1 MGSRI
6 VYETQKANYLHET
19 TLGKRMRVSK
29 IKTRQFIDFTWNAL
43 ALVAITWLLTF
54 GSASASSVS
63 EREVASAVVQAASA
77 EISANSTTEVKID
90 NFAFTPALVTV
101 KAGTEVTWINHDDI
115 PHTVDS
121 TQGKFKSA
129 ALDTNDKFQFRFT
142 EPGEYPF
149 YCRMHPKMTGK
160 VIVQP

>member
-1 MGSRI
+1 M
-6 VYETQKANYLHET
+6 
-19 TLGKRMRVSK
+19 SK
-29 IKTRQFIDFTWNAL
+29 IKASQFIDFKWSAL
-43 ALVAITWLLTF
+43 ALVAITSLLTF
-54 GSASASSVS
+54 SCASASSVS
-63 EREVASAVVQAASA
+63 EREVASAAVQGASA
-77 EISANSTTEVKID
+77 ETKAGFTTEVKID
-90 NFAFTPALVTV
+90 NFAFTPAAITV
-101 KAGTEVTWINHDDI
+101 KAGTQVIWINLDDI

-160 VIVQP
+160 IIVQP